1 MTEITASE
9 ALSLRDKNKLRY
21 RNRIV
26 EAAMALV
33 AKHGLDAVSPDDI
46 AATAEVGR
54 STFFRYFDSKEAAV
68 VVGFYEKR
76 LEALVERLR
85 AAPAELGPMEA
96 IIHAY
101 RQLDISWKK
110 QADWIRMQ
118 AELGAGSPSLK
129 AKAMEYQ
136 AQYEEAIA
144 EAISVRYP
152 KLAAQDPRPRL
163 LAASTLAIVRSCI
176 DYWSATGAKG
186 DLPKLVREGL
196 RQLSSGFSEHDRSA

>member
-1 MTEITASE
+1 
-9 ALSLRDKNKLRY
+9 
-21 RNRIV
+21 
-26 EAAMALV
+26 MALV
-33 AKHGLDAVSPDDI
+33 TEHGLDGVSPDDI

-54 STFFRYFDSKEAAV
+54 ATFFRYFDSKEAAV

-118 AELGAGSPSLK
+118 ARLGSESPSLK

-136 AQYEEAIA
+136 GQYEQAIA
-144 EAISVRYP
+144 DAISLRYR

-163 LAASTLAIVRSCI
+163 LAASTLAVVRTCI
-176 DYWSATGAKG
+176 DHWSETGARG

-196 RQLSSGFSEHDRSA
+196 RQLSSGFSEHDGT

>member
-1 MTEITASE
+1 MSEITASD
-9 ALSLRDKNKLRY
+9 ALSLRDKNKLRL
-21 RNRIV
+21 RTRIV
-26 EAAMALV
+26 EAALALV
-33 AKHGLDAVSPDDI
+33 AKHGLDGVSPDDI

-101 RQLDISWKK
+101 RQLDLSWKK

-118 AELGAGSPSLK
+118 ADLASESPSLK

-144 EAISVRYP
+144 EAISVRYH
-152 KLAAQDPRPRL
+152 KLTAQDPRPRL
-163 LAASTLAIVRSCI
+163 LAASTLAIVRTCI
-176 DYWSATGAKG
+176 DHWSSTGARG

-196 RQLSSGFSEHDRSA
+196 RQLSSGFSEHDGMG